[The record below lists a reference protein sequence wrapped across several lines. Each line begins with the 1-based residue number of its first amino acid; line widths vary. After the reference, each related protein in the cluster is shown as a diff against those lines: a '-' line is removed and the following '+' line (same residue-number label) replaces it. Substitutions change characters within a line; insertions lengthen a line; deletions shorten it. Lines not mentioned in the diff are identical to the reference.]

1 MKLRTFTALLLA
13 AIMLFALT
21 ACGSQAADDSSSDQ
35 QQEQQDTTTNESNE
49 FRVGMEC
56 AYAPNNWQES
66 EATDSNVPVE
76 NVAGTYAEGY
86 DVQIAKAIAEGLGK
100 ELVIVK
106 LSWDGLIDALNQGQ
120 IDAIIAG
127 MMDTAERRESIN
139 FSEPYRETTYG
150 LMVLADSPYLNATS
164 IQDFSGAAVLGQ
176 QGTALDD
183 VIEQIEGVDHLSPVG
198 SVPDMI
204 SRLQQGTCDAIVI
217 NVENAQGYLLPT
229 RTSAW
234 SPSMRAAASRCR
246 PRAPAWVCARATMN
260 SLIRSTPSFPASTTT
275 PAPPCGRQPSTA
287 SPSNI
292 PRTAAAFSR
301 GGGYAKHSRD
311 NALRTI
317 KEETPWQH
325 PPRPGRTSSPGIT
338 VMFI

>member
-1 MKLRTFTALLLA
+1 MITDLSDYSTVA
-13 AIMLFALT
+13 AVNASHSIYGFVFCLH
-21 ACGSQAADDSSSDQ
+21 
-35 QQEQQDTTTNESNE
+35 
-49 FRVGMEC
+49 REC

-217 NVENAQGYLLPT
+217 NVENAQGYLASNPNFRLVTFDEGSGFTLPAKGSCVGLRKSDNELLDQINT
-229 RTSAW
+229 ILSGIDDDA
-234 SPSMRAAASRCR
+234 RAAMWQA
-246 PRAPAWVCARATMN
+246 AVD
-260 SLIRSTPSFPASTTT
+260 
-275 PAPPCGRQPSTA
+275 GQP
-287 SPSNI
+287 
-292 PRTAAAFSR
+292 
-301 GGGYAKHSRD
+301 
-311 NALRTI
+311 
-317 KEETPWQH
+317 Q
-325 PPRPGRTSSPGIT
+325 
-338 VMFI
+338 

>member
-35 QQEQQDTTTNESNE
+35 QQEQQDTTTN
-49 FRVGMEC
+49 
-56 AYAPNNWQES
+56 ES

-204 SRLQQGTCDAIVI
+204 SRLQQGSCDAIVI
-217 NVENAQGYLLPT
+217 NVENAQGYLASNPNFRLVTFDEGSGFTLPAKGSCVGLRKSDT
-229 RTSAW
+229 ALLDQVNSILSGIDDDA
-234 SPSMRAAASRCR
+234 RAAMWQA
-246 PRAPAWVCARATMN
+246 AVD
-260 SLIRSTPSFPASTTT
+260 
-275 PAPPCGRQPSTA
+275 GQP
-287 SPSNI
+287 
-292 PRTAAAFSR
+292 
-301 GGGYAKHSRD
+301 H
-311 NALRTI
+311 
-317 KEETPWQH
+317 
-325 PPRPGRTSSPGIT
+325 
-338 VMFI
+338 

>member
-35 QQEQQDTTTNESNE
+35 QQEQQDTSTNESNE

-56 AYAPNNWQES
+56 AYAP
-66 EATDSNVPVE
+66 NVPVE

-217 NVENAQGYLLPT
+217 NVENAQGYLASNPNFRLVTFDEDSGFTLPAKGSCVGLRKSDT
-229 RTSAW
+229 ALLDQVNSILSGIDDNA
-234 SPSMRAAASRCR
+234 RAAMWQA
-246 PRAPAWVCARATMN
+246 AVD
-260 SLIRSTPSFPASTTT
+260 
-275 PAPPCGRQPSTA
+275 GQP
-287 SPSNI
+287 
-292 PRTAAAFSR
+292 
-301 GGGYAKHSRD
+301 
-311 NALRTI
+311 
-317 KEETPWQH
+317 Q
-325 PPRPGRTSSPGIT
+325 
-338 VMFI
+338 